1 MEPQLSAPTPPHPS
15 PRAATWQ
22 KQRKVL
28 VPFHSYILSF
38 PTIHYGGEL
47 SLLLH
52 CSDLEW
58 QVTVRHEDG
67 LHATEL
73 GLFNFFH
80 HPGMKSGLRGL
91 EGLYLYGI
99 GSITKITHETTLNQ
113 CVKYNEYFEHK

>member
-1 MEPQLSAPTPPHPS
+1 MAEAKES
-15 PRAATWQ
+15 
-22 KQRKVL
+22 VG
-28 VPFHSYILSF
+28 SF
-38 PTIHYGGEL
+38 PFIHTFIPYNPLWIEL